1 MKIVTNGD
9 PQILDSD
16 AVSIAELLKINDVE
30 MPDMVSVQLNGDF
43 VERDSFDTTT
53 VKEGDEVDLLYFMGG
68 GSL

>member
-9 PQILDSD
+9 PQTLDSD
-16 AVSIAELLKINDVE
+16 TVSIAEILKINHVE
-30 MPDMVSVQLNGDF
+30 MPEMVSVQLNGDF